1 MVSEHSASI
10 PEGKSS
16 KFWPRPW
23 TPSHQWLGFL
33 LLQQLSYMALG
44 GWGVRQAWDASET
57 GEVRIEG
64 DSFEMLTNSV
74 SPEVLA
80 AFCGWERQPCLA
92 PGHLLPLCW
101 RLTDPLEP
109 AQLTKPPKNQLFIN
123 TWVTWLSQQ
132 VSSALVPLPECSRV
146 PRLGA
151 SQRLTALL
159 WKSNP
164 WTEVFVT
171 WPVPLD
177 LIKILLFRLHL
188 DLSWCRQ
195 SSSGVLQIA
204 ALALMLPFWKHI
216 YCIFK
221 SHLIAH
227 MAV

>member
-1 MVSEHSASI
+1 MAQVYLEAKAASFDPGPEHLLTSGWDFCSY
-10 PEGKSS
+10 SS
-16 KFWPRPW
+16 FP
-23 TPSHQWLGFL
+23 TWL
-33 LLQQLSYMALG
+33 
-44 GWGVRQAWDASET
+44 WGVGVSGEHGMKVKQEKWELKET
-57 GEVRIEG
+57 ALRCWP
-64 DSFEMLTNSV
+64 DSV

-123 TWVTWLSQQ
+123 IWVTWLSQQ
-132 VSSALVPLPECSRV
+132 VSSVLVPLPECSRV
-146 PRLGA
+146 SHLGA

-159 WKSNP
+159 LKSNP

-171 WPVPLD
+171 WPMPLD

-221 SHLIAH
+221 SHLIAN
-227 MAV
+227 MSV